1 MLFPLHRG
9 AVCLVAAAVA
19 AAAVTAAVAAA
30 SVTAAPTGSTAAAAG
45 TPATGPSANGGCFG
59 RAAVPCGRGDTC
71 VLGRGAFPPG
81 PPPVGACGVRLP
93 PPTAGVCAPL
103 PADALD
109 ALRPCAAP
117 GECRAAL
124 RGGTRG
130 ARATRRR

>member
-71 VLGRGAFPPG
+71 VLGRGAYPPG
-81 PPPVGACGVRLP
+81 RPPVGGGGGLRLP
-93 PPTAGVCAPL
+93 PPTVGVCTPL
-103 PADALD
+103 PAATLD
-109 ALRPCAAP
+109 ALRPKNY
-117 GECRAAL
+117 
-124 RGGTRG
+124 
-130 ARATRRR
+130 